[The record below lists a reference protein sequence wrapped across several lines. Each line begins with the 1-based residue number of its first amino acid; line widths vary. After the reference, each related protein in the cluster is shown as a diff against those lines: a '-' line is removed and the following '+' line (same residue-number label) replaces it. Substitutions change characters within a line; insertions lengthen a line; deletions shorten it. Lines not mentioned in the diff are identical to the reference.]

1 MERVESG
8 QDRWLL
14 DPHECPELTTTRGE
28 EFTRYYNDY
37 CDKAE
42 RGEIKAAR
50 KVKARE
56 LYDRILFQLAKTGNY
71 WVNFKDTHN
80 RYNQA
85 PSYGV
90 IHSSN
95 LCTEI
100 SIPNRED
107 STAVCTLASIVLP
120 AYIDKDKVLHE
131 DISALTVEE
140 RL

>member
-1 MERVESG
+1 MKTV
-8 QDRWLL
+8 
-14 DPHECPELTTTRGE
+14 
-28 EFTRYYNDY
+28 
-37 CDKAE
+37 
-42 RGEIKAAR
+42 R

-85 PSYGV
+85 PSYGI

-107 STAVCTLASIVLP
+107 STAVCTLASLCL
-120 AYIDKDKVLHE
+120 ASYIDRDVVLHQ
-131 DISALTVEE
+131 DIS
-140 RL
+140 

>member
-1 MERVESG
+1 MAES
-8 QDRWLL
+8 
-14 DPHECPELTTTRGE
+14 RGE
-28 EFTRYYNDY
+28 EFTRHYDNY

-42 RGEIKAAR
+42 QGGISCCR

-80 RYNQA
+80 RANQA
-85 PSYGV
+85 PTYGL

-107 STAVCTLASIVLP
+107 STAVCTLASLCLP
-120 AYIDKDKVLHE
+120 RYLDKKV
-131 DISALTVEE
+131 IA
-140 RL
+140 